1 MLNLIINH
9 DLKSF
14 GGNLNHE
21 LRCFDK
27 LWRWQTVFKLFWKHS
42 MLVYV
47 DGGQFKVFKFKISW
61 ANFSTPP
68 WVYFINNFSKSW
80 KSFLEADWG
89 ALNFPLFKWVARKM
103 YLHDTLTSMK
113 LHFSKRAD
121 LVGMSSVLSA
131 AKIFTSFRIDRA
143 FWFLLLKNSFVL
155 MMVIICTIHLLVS
168 SNFYIQARMDNIS
181 ILNSLSLTAFQTDW
195 PGWKTEMWTFWNL
208 EDWHDVGRV
217 EPIDLTMKFC
227 YDMICLQTILIL
239 CFLSFSHTT
248 LSAVMIKLVLIIG

>member
-61 ANFSTPP
+61 ANFCTPP

-89 ALNFPLFKWVARKM
+89 ALNFPHFKWVTRKM
-103 YLHDTLTSMK
+103 YLHDVLTSMK

-131 AKIFTSFRIDRA
+131 AKIFTSFRIDQA
-143 FWFLLLKNSFVL
+143 FWFLLLKNSVWFADGHHMHNTYFGV
-155 MMVIICTIHLLVS
+155 
-168 SNFYIQARMDNIS
+168 IQARMDNIL

-195 PGWKTEMWTFWNL
+195 HGWKNRNVDIL
-208 EDWHDVGRV
+208 KPGRLGRYWSSGAHWSDH
-217 EPIDLTMKFC
+217 EI
-227 YDMICLQTILIL
+227 IL
-239 CFLSFSHTT
+239 
-248 LSAVMIKLVLIIG
+248 